1 MRWDALFGDMEAQLA
16 SVDRLDLESEI
27 SERSRAEVAGVE
39 LADRL
44 RGSMGLRVA
53 VHLVSGAVFEG
64 TLGHVGGESLLLND
78 HHHQVLVPFAA
89 VSRYHGLGRLAVSE
103 PSSVRRKLGLAS
115 ALRALAR
122 DRADLAVVL
131 VGGTQEAAVLSGVID
146 RVGRDYLDLALT
158 RPGEARRAAN
168 VSQIA
173 SVPFSSLG
181 ALRSVRGTEGHQ

>member
-64 TLGHVGGESLLLND
+64 TLGHVGGESLVLND
-78 HHHQVLVPFAA
+78 HHHQVLVPFPA